1 MARPRRHGYTPAMR
15 STPRRISLLLALG
28 SGALLG
34 GALLFQYAG
43 GLLPCALCHWQ
54 RYPLA
59 VLIGLGVLIASLG
72 DDPAARRTQQGLL
85 ALAALLFAGNAGIGL
100 FHVGVEQ
107 GWWQGVAACGGG
119 FTGGAESI
127 EALRARLLATPI
139 TRCDVPQW
147 TLAGISLAGFNALFC
162 AALAVM
168 ALWSAGRAPHPQRMP
183 A

>member
-1 MARPRRHGYTPAMR
+1 MLLQSPR
-15 STPRRISLLLALG
+15 LAGLVVLLG
-28 SGALLG
+28 SAGLLG

-59 VLIGLGVLIASLG
+59 VLIGLGALILSVG

-85 ALAALLFAGNAGIGL
+85 LVAALLFALNAGFGV

-107 GWWQGVAACGGG
+107 AWWEGVKACGGG
-119 FTGGAESI
+119 FSGRAESLD
-127 EALRARLLATPI
+127 ALRNRLLATPI

-147 TLAGISLAGFNALFC
+147 TLAGISLAGFNAIFC
-162 AALAVM
+162 AALALISGTAAVK
-168 ALWSAGRAPHPQRMP
+168 LGRPGAR